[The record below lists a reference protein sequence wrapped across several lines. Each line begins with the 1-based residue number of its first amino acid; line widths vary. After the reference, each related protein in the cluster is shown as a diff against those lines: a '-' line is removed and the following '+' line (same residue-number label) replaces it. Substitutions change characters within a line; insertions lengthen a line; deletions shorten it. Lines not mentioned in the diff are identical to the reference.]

1 MDQRIKRWRVSP
13 RISPDVDQA
22 LAPYP
27 RVIRQSLF
35 NRGIATAEKAR
46 QYLECQPLAGLDPFN
61 LLGIET
67 AVERL
72 DHAIRTQ
79 EKIVVYGDYDV
90 DGVTATALLTL
101 VLEAMGATVIPY
113 IPNRFDEGYGLN
125 IEALD
130 SLKSE
135 GASLVVT
142 VDCGIRSLDEA
153 EHARQIGLDMIISD
167 HHHPGQALPDA
178 LAIINPKQAGDRY
191 PEKELAGVGLAYK
204 LAQALIYDLEATHIN
219 PESYLDL
226 VALGT
231 VADLAPLV
239 GENRLL
245 VRQGLEWLR
254 QPHRQ
259 GLLSLMRV
267 AGIRI
272 DRLNAG
278 NIGFGIGPR
287 LNAAGR
293 LDTAEAA
300 LTLLMTNDV
309 SEAGA
314 LALHLDSQNRDRQKL
329 TREIQQRAEE
339 LAFIDDDDPLLI
351 FASDP
356 EFNPGIVGLAASRLS
371 ESYYRPAVVAHQA
384 EDHTRGSCRSIP
396 EFHITEALDQCQ
408 DLLVRHGGHAA
419 AAGFTVLNEH
429 VGELKSRLREIADQ
443 QLAGVDLRPLITAD
457 AELPLSELKPDL
469 LIFLDQMEPTGY
481 GNHQPLFVSR
491 DLYLDPNR
499 TRAVGQDGNHL
510 KLTVTDGRITFDG
523 IGFRLGHWMGR
534 LPHKVDLLYTFELN
548 EYNGRVNLQL
558 NVKDLKPSG
567 IPDDPAS

>member
-130 SLKSE
+130 ALKSE

-339 LAFIDDDDPLLI
+339 LAFIDEDDPLLI

-384 EDHTRGSCRSIP
+384 EDYTRGSCRSIP

-491 DLYLDPNR
+491 DLFLDPNR

>member
-13 RISPDVDQA
+13 RIPPDVDQA

-130 SLKSE
+130 ALKSE

-153 EHARQIGLDMIISD
+153 EHARQIRLDMIISD

-314 LALHLDSQNRDRQKL
+314 LAQHLDSQNRDRQKL

-339 LAFIDDDDPLLI
+339 LAFIDEDDPLLI

-384 EDHTRGSCRSIP
+384 EDYTRGSCRSIP

-429 VGELKSRLREIADQ
+429 VDELKSRLREIADQ

-491 DLYLDPNR
+491 DLFLDPNR
-499 TRAVGQDGNHL
+499 TRTVGQDGNHL

-567 IPDDPAS
+567 FPDDPA

>member
-1 MDQRIKRWRVSP
+1 MDQRIKRWRIATGMP
-13 RISPDVDQA
+13 PDANLA

-27 RVIRQSLF
+27 KVIRQTLY
-35 NRGIATAEKAR
+35 NRGISTLDKAR
-46 QYLECQPLAGLDPFN
+46 QYLEGLPLPGLEPFN
-61 LLGIET
+61 LLGIDA
-67 AVERL
+67 AVERI
-72 DHAIRTQ
+72 DHAIRQQ
-79 EKIVVYGDYDV
+79 EIIVVYGDYDV

-101 VLEAMGATVIPY
+101 ALEAMGGSVRPY

-125 IEALD
+125 IDALD
-130 SLKSE
+130 ALQAE
-135 GASLVVT
+135 GASLIIT
-142 VDCGIRSLDEA
+142 VDCGIRSLEEA
-153 EHARQIGLDMIISD
+153 AHARRIGLDMIISD
-167 HHHPGQALPDA
+167 HHHPGSELPDV
-178 LAIINPKQAGDRY
+178 LAIINPKQPGDLY

-204 LAQALIYDLEATHIN
+204 LVQALIIDLEDTHIY

-245 VRQGLEWLR
+245 VRRGLEWLR

-272 DRLNAG
+272 DRLSAG
-278 NIGFGIGPR
+278 NIGFGLGPR

-300 LTLLMTNDV
+300 LMLLMTNNVSDAGKLAQQLDV
-309 SEAGA
+309 
-314 LALHLDSQNRDRQKL
+314 QNRERQKL
-329 TREIQQRAEE
+329 TREMQQRAEE
-339 LAFIDDDDPLLI
+339 LAFMDDEDPLLI

-371 ESYYRPAVVAHQA
+371 ESYYRPAIVAHHA
-384 EDHTRGSCRSIP
+384 EDYTRGSCRSIR

-408 DLLVRHGGHAA
+408 DILVRHGGHAA
-419 AAGFTVLNEH
+419 AAGFTVLNDH
-429 VGELKSRLREIADQ
+429 VDELKLRLKEIAAE
-443 QLAGVDLRPLITAD
+443 QLSNKDLRPLITAD
-457 AELPLSELKPDL
+457 AEVPLSELKPDL
-469 LIFLDQMEPTGY
+469 LAYLEQMEPTGY

-491 DLYLDPNR
+491 DLFIDPNR
-499 TRAVGQDGNHL
+499 ARAVGQENNHL
-510 KLTVTDGRITFDG
+510 KFTVTDGRITFDG
-523 IGFRLGHWMGR
+523 IGFRLGHWVAQ
-534 LPHKVDLLYTFELN
+534 LPHKVDLLYTFETN
-548 EYNGRVNLQL
+548 EYNGRITLQL

-567 IPDDPAS
+567 IPDDPG

>member
-13 RISPDVDQA
+13 RIPPDVDQA

-35 NRGIATAEKAR
+35 NRGIATTEKAR

-130 SLKSE
+130 TLKSE

-153 EHARQIGLDMIISD
+153 EHARQVGLDMIISD

-204 LAQALIYDLEATHIN
+204 LAQALIIDLEATHIN

-329 TREIQQRAEE
+329 TRDIQQRAEE
-339 LAFIDDDDPLLI
+339 LAFIDEDDPLLI

-384 EDHTRGSCRSIP
+384 EDYTRGSCRSIP

-491 DLYLDPNR
+491 DLFLDPNR

-510 KLTVTDGRITFDG
+510 KMTVTDGRITFDG

-567 IPDDPAS
+567 IPDDPAP

>member
-491 DLYLDPNR
+491 DLFLDPNR